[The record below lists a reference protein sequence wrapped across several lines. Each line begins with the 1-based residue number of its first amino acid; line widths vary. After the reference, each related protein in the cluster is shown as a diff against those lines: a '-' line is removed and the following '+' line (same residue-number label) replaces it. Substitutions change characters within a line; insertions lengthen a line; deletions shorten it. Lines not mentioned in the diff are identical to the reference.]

1 MPRACYFLRNLGQ
14 YPTHNWLNLAQEMGP
29 RLVGIGH
36 FGWPIIVFFGNIGL
50 VPIHE
55 DNGASKLS
63 HLYVYIYVK
72 FQLDQTIWDK
82 NVMLLGTSWGNTL
95 RTLGEI

>member
-1 MPRACYFLRNLGQ
+1 MDDHHLWYATQ
-14 YPTHNWLNLAQEMGP
+14 IMGP

-36 FGWPIIVFFGNIGL
+36 FDWPIIVFFGNIGL

-55 DNGASKLS
+55 DKGASFGPPLCI
-63 HLYVYIYVK
+63 YIYVK